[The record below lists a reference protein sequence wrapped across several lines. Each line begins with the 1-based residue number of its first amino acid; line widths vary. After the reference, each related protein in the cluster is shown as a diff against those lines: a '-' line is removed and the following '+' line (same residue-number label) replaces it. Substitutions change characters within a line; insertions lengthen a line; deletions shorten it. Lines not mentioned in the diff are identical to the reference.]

1 MTKYGY
7 PLEEDLRLKREVAE
21 KKQGKMLPGNPDY
34 YTHKNPHWYGK
45 AQTYWTKEEVLRLNR
60 LKRLKLETEKHIG
73 SKKQWVEEAAKD
85 ALKQLPIFDQKRL
98 DHFA

>member
-7 PLEEDLRLKREVAE
+7 ALEEELRLKREAAE

-34 YTHKNPHWYGK
+34 YTPKNPHWNGK
-45 AQTYWTKEEVLRLNR
+45 AQTYWAKEEVLRLNR
-60 LKRLKLETEKHIG
+60 LRHIKLEAEKHIG
-73 SKKQWVEEAAKD
+73 SKKEWAEEVVKD

-98 DHFA
+98 DHFV